1 MLAVMILNVS
11 ECGSVHVCRCLWRP
25 EALDVP
31 GAGGTGV
38 CELSHLNAGNLCVL
52 CENIRDPNL

>member
-1 MLAVMILNVS
+1 MS

-31 GAGGTGV
+31 GAGVTGV
-38 CELSHLNAGNLCVL
+38 GELSHLNAGNLWVL